1 MPIMMDKR
9 QEDEVSLGTLRS
21 SSTEMQ
27 KSLQSA
33 TLYVDLPMSKVQ
45 KIKDFLCREF

>member
-1 MPIMMDKR
+1 MDKR

-27 KSLQSA
+27 KSLQSG
-33 TLYVDLPMSKVQ
+33 TLWTYRCQKFEKSKTLFVNLE
-45 KIKDFLCREF
+45 DN